1 MARFNKTEVME
12 AMRKTGMV
20 PVFFNA
26 DLEICKHVLQACY
39 NGGVRVFEFTNRGD
53 FAHETFGELNKWA
66 AKECPDIILG
76 AGTVI
81 DSPTAVLYMQ
91 LGANFI
97 VGPDFSP
104 EIAKVCNRRL
114 VPYCPGCGSVNEI
127 NDAQT
132 AGCDVTKVFPAGNVG
147 GPSFVKNV
155 LSPLRWSNIMATGAV
170 SPDRDNLTEWIH
182 SGVLCVGMGSK
193 LFPKDVIAA
202 GNWKAITDKCIE
214 SLSYISEAR
223 NNR

>member
-53 FAHETFGELNKWA
+53 FAHETFGELNKWT
-66 AKECPDIILG
+66 AKECPDMILG

-91 LGANFI
+91 LGA
-97 VGPDFSP
+97 
-104 EIAKVCNRRL
+104 
-114 VPYCPGCGSVNEI
+114 
-127 NDAQT
+127 
-132 AGCDVTKVFPAGNVG
+132 
-147 GPSFVKNV
+147 
-155 LSPLRWSNIMATGAV
+155 
-170 SPDRDNLTEWIH
+170 
-182 SGVLCVGMGSK
+182 
-193 LFPKDVIAA
+193 
-202 GNWKAITDKCIE
+202 
-214 SLSYISEAR
+214 
-223 NNR
+223 